1 VKSVLIPSD
10 PDSARKVQKDI
21 LGAITE
27 QNYKDSVVFAIRLAL
42 EESLIN
48 AIKHG
53 NCCDPGKKVKIDYN
67 IAPDRIELTITDEG
81 EGFYPECLPNPT
93 SEENLEKPC
102 GRGVMLIKAYMDHVE
117 YNDRGNQIRMVKEN
131 K

>member
-1 VKSVLIPSD
+1 VKSVSIPSD

-21 LGAITE
+21 LGAISE
-27 QNYKDSVVFAIRLAL
+27 HHYKESAVFAIRLAL

-53 NCCDPGKKVKIDYN
+53 NCCDRAKKVKIDYD
-67 IAPDRIELTITDEG
+67 IAPDKIELTVTDEG
-81 EGFYPECLPNPT
+81 SGFSPECLPNPT
-93 SEENLEKPC
+93 REENLEKPC

-117 YNDRGNQIRMVKEN
+117 YNDRGNQVRMVKEN